1 MIIVITFLSTFFT
14 CLPSLLYC
22 LLFFCMTQHTTTNIK
37 RLDQRMSASMYEVF
51 HWDGAKDSPR
61 PKQMQLSL
69 AGSSIN
75 IDDPIG
81 ELSKQITLELLNLC
95 TFLLNIQYCIKERA
109 FVLCTFDCLF
119 SFLFFLV
126 MVKFVSLQNLQKFL
140 LSVVKRYYQITCC
153 FIMHFCF
160 SH

>member
-1 MIIVITFLSTFFT
+1 MSSILIPFMIIVITFLSTFFT

-81 ELSKQITLELLNLC
+81 ELSKQITLKLLNLC

-119 SFLFFLV
+119 SFLFF
-126 MVKFVSLQNLQKFL
+126 FL
-140 LSVVKRYYQITCC
+140 
-153 FIMHFCF
+153 
-160 SH
+160 